1 MPFIARKYAV
11 WMLAPALL
19 LILAFLVT
27 PLIDLLRYSFLSG
40 DFATGELGD
49 ITLANYLHVLSDPY
63 YLGIIGRT
71 FLISIIVTLVTMVAG
86 LPLAALIWRVPTFW
100 RSPLTILVLSPLLV
114 SMVASSY
121 GWIVILGNK
130 GVINN
135 SLIAMG
141 IISEPIKLLYT
152 NTAIVVG
159 LVHVVLPF
167 MVLSLVASLDRIE
180 PNLSEAAAML
190 GANRARIWW
199 HVLLPLCIPGIGAG
213 ATLTFALSI
222 SAYVT
227 PAVLGPSGPNFITT
241 LIYQNFVNLYEW
253 GVGSTLALL
262 LLVSA
267 VIVILAIGLT
277 TSKMGPARR
286 AAT

>member
-1 MPFIARKYAV
+1 MPCVSTRHAV
-11 WMLAPALL
+11 WLLAPAALL
-19 LILAFLVT
+19 VLTFLVL
-27 PLIDLLRYSFLSG
+27 PLIDLFRYSFLSG
-40 DFATGELGD
+40 DFATGEVGD
-49 ITLANYLHVLSDPY
+49 LTWVNYATVLSDRY

-71 FLISIIVTLVTMVAG
+71 FLISLIVTVITLLIG
-86 LPLAALIWRVPTFW
+86 FPLASLIRRASMFW

-130 GVINN
+130 GIINN
-135 SLIAMG
+135 ALVGLGLISA
-141 IISEPIKLLYT
+141 PVKLLYT
-152 NTAIVVG
+152 DGAIVVG
-159 LVHVVLPF
+159 LVHVILPF

-180 PNLSEAAAML
+180 DNLSEAAAML

-213 ATLTFALSI
+213 TTLTFALSI

-241 LIYQNFVNLYEW
+241 LIYQNFINLYEW
-253 GVGSTLALL
+253 GIGSTLALL

-267 VIVILAIGLT
+267 TVVILGIGILT
-277 TSKMGPARR
+277 SRLGPARR
-286 AAT
+286 AAA